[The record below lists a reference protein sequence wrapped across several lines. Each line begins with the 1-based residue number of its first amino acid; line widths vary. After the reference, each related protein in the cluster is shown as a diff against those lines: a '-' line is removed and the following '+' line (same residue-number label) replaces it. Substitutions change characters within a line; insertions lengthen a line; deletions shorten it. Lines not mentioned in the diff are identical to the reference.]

1 MIEDLTTWLS
11 VVKFSGLR
19 YKTKVNNK
27 HDITI

>member
-11 VVKFSGLR
+11 IVKFSGLR
-19 YKTKVNNK
+19 YKTEVDDK